1 MVKISLS
8 ASLKLIFASYSLV
21 VFIMASKPKIPPH
34 VCMYL
39 MSVLHG
45 ACLVVLGHPA
55 QTIVL
60 CILSFFSYTN
70 VRSTFSRSRSGTLS
84 FSICLSVCVF
94 SFFKRQ
100 GTLIHGGRRALNIH
114 LFVCVLSLFR
124 LTLFY
129 PRALYRGIRTSRHL
143 DPW

>member
-1 MVKISLS
+1 MALIAVKVKIFLS

-45 ACLVVLGHPA
+45 ACLVVLGHPF

-60 CILSFFSYTN
+60 CILSFFSCTN
-70 VRSTFSRSRSGTLS
+70 VRSTFKSRHFELFSVCLSLCVLS
-84 FSICLSVCVF
+84 FL
-94 SFFKRQ
+94 KRQ
-100 GTLIHGGRRALNIH
+100 GTLIHSCRTSTRRAFMF
-114 LFVCVLSLFR
+114 LFASFHCS
-124 LTLFY
+124 
-129 PRALYRGIRTSRHL
+129 A
-143 DPW
+143 